1 MTPGETGFERGSRPS
16 GTCTSPGKGQ
26 GQKGCCAFEDPPEEG
41 GLGCPVDQRRALT
54 LPQPLCRVMGPR
66 GRQADLSSL
75 HSVSPMSSGQVR
87 TSDAYL
93 LFYELA
99 SPPSRM

>member
-1 MTPGETGFERGSRPS
+1 MAS
-16 GTCTSPGKGQ
+16 
-26 GQKGCCAFEDPPEEG
+26 AF
-41 GLGCPVDQRRALT
+41 PVVQAWALT
-54 LPQPLCRVMGPR
+54 RL
-66 GRQADLSSL
+66 LSLSPS
-75 HSVSPMSSGQVR
+75 SVTPMSSSQVR

>member
-1 MTPGETGFERGSRPS
+1 MALMLPRLRVPG
-16 GTCTSPGKGQ
+16 
-26 GQKGCCAFEDPPEEG
+26 PP
-41 GLGCPVDQRRALT
+41 
-54 LPQPLCRVMGPR
+54 
-66 GRQADLSSL
+66 GRQADLSCSVR
-75 HSVSPMSSGQVR
+75 SVSPMSSSQVR

>member
-1 MTPGETGFERGSRPS
+1 MTPGETGLGQGSRLSDTRPS
-16 GTCTSPGKGQ
+16 PKSGQ
-26 GQKGCCAFEDPPEEG
+26 GQKVWSCPLEG
-41 GLGCPVDQRRALT
+41 SPGDGLGCPIGQRRALM
-54 LPQPLCRVMGPR
+54 LPQLRVTGPP
-66 GRQADLSSL
+66 GRQADLSCSL
-75 HSVSPMSSGQVR
+75 HSVSPMSSSQVR